1 MRVVFTGTGPLTV
14 MAAEL
19 LLKKGC
25 EVVIID
31 PDQAKLDELSDTLDC
46 GFINQNGSRP
56 SILREVS
63 PENTD
68 ALLCLSDSDQDNI
81 LASLVGRSL
90 GFKRVITKIEDPD
103 FQHICLELELDDV
116 VIPDRETA
124 RALVDM
130 LEGRQ
135 HFDLA
140 SAIKGDIRFYNIIVG
155 DDGPATVADL
165 ELPDHTKVIA
175 LTHDNDSAVATED
188 MALAPGD
195 EVIVITTEQALA
207 KLKKR
212 FASDSGSKES

>member
-19 LLKKGC
+19 LVKKGC
-25 EVVIID
+25 EVVIIEPNQD
-31 PDQAKLDELSDTLDC
+31 RIDELSDQLDC
-46 GFINQNGSRP
+46 GFINQDGSRP
-56 SILREVS
+56 AVLREVS

-90 GFKRVITKIEDPD
+90 GFKRVITKIDDPD
-103 FQHICLELELDDV
+103 FQHICLELKLDDV

-124 RALVDM
+124 KALVDM
-130 LEGRQ
+130 LEGRE

-140 SAIKGDIRFYNIIVG
+140 SAIKGDIRFYNIVIAE
-155 DDGPATVADL
+155 DSPATVADL

-175 LTHDNDSAVATED
+175 LTRDDDSVVAAED
-188 MALAPGD
+188 TKLAPGD
-195 EVIVITTEQALA
+195 EAIVITTEQALTE
-207 KLKKR
+207 LKKR
-212 FASDSGSKES
+212 FASDHAVKKS